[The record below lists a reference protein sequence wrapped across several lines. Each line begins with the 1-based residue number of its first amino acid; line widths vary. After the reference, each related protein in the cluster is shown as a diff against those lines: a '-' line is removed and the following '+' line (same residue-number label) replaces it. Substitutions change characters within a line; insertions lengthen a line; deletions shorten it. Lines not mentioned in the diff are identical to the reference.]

1 MSDILSSQF
10 ATLQSNN
17 KPVEQHNGTTS
28 PTENNRADNEKRL
41 VISVLDGPIHVESD
55 KANEE
60 GDPGFQFDNLMQLV
74 ENEAL
79 SAGSD
84 TLNRIKTPQSD
95 QI

>member
-1 MSDILSSQF
+1 
-10 ATLQSNN
+10 
-17 KPVEQHNGTTS
+17 
-28 PTENNRADNEKRL
+28 
-41 VISVLDGPIHVESD
+41 VESD